1 MEKYKEISKPLF
13 KNSYNSISFGKLDDQ
28 NELAISSILENPV
41 NNEETD
47 ILEYWTPNYATN
59 TSKLFSTKG
68 DQNMT
73 IFDNCEP
80 DKSQNVQIYEYGI

>member
-13 KNSYNSISFGKLDDQ
+13 KNLYNSNPFDKLDDQ

-47 ILEYWTPNYATN
+47 ILEY
-59 TSKLFSTKG
+59 
-68 DQNMT
+68 
-73 IFDNCEP
+73 
-80 DKSQNVQIYEYGI
+80 

>member
-47 ILEYWTPNYATN
+47 ILEY
-59 TSKLFSTKG
+59 
-68 DQNMT
+68 
-73 IFDNCEP
+73 
-80 DKSQNVQIYEYGI
+80 